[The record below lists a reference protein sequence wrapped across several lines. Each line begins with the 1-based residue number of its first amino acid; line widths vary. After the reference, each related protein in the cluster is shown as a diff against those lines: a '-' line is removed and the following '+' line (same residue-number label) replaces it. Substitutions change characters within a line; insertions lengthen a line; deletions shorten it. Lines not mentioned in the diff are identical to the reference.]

1 MNDPKRLVAESHS
14 MLAHELLNAAQSE
27 RVPHTLQQRMA
38 EGLAITLG
46 VSSIGA
52 GLALGGSAQAGVQS
66 GIAAAQST
74 AMAAGEVSV
83 GGAAG
88 FGTAAIGASNTAA
101 IGGATLAQGA
111 TWVSSAVWLKGVLAV
126 CALTGAVGLGSV
138 AKQWLDPSGAL
149 TNGVAPNGVAPNG
162 AEPNVAQ
169 GSGAERGIAVPD
181 AVEPRVAESG
191 DTQRIANVDI
201 GEPSGAEVADQGKAT
216 RRTARSKSK
225 GAASESPTT
234 KEPSGDL
241 GREVRMLDAAR
252 RAIIAGDIGA
262 ARERLAQYSRAFP
275 NGSLR
280 AEAASLAKAAANAQ

>member
-111 TWVSSAVWLKGVLAV
+111 TWVSSAVWFKGVLAV

-149 TNGVAPNGVAPNG
+149 TNGAAPNG